1 MITLHNFDSEFQS
14 LEHYIRM
21 ITDRIWEQRRID
33 DIYRYYTDPCVVE
46 TPSGVSTAVE
56 DVVTGTRAT
65 LVAFPD
71 RRLLCED
78 VIGWGTP
85 ERGYYSSHRI
95 ISPMTHLGDGAFG
108 AATGKRIHVRTIAD
122 CWCID
127 NRIAHE
133 WLVRD
138 QSAIAKAIGVPIKEL
153 ALRWLEKTNGVFS
166 KPIAPAAPAPFAPQ
180 VSQSA
185 HAQQYANAYAAIWG
199 GDIANTC
206 GAVFDEAVHA
216 ITPAETHRYG
226 QKEVISFWAEFLA
239 RLSGAR
245 FKVEHLIEE
254 ATADG
259 EVRVAMRWRVK
270 ALSTGNDSFGVAG
283 KPMEIMG
290 ISHSQWKNGLIV
302 REWILIDEVAL
313 AMQLLSKET

>member
-1 MITLHNFDSEFQS
+1 MIAFTNFDVEFKS
-14 LEHYIRM
+14 LDHYIRV

-46 TPSGVSTAVE
+46 TPTGVTTSIE

-108 AATGKRIHVRTIAD
+108 PATGKRVHVRTIAD
-122 CWCID
+122 CWCIN

-138 QSAIAKAIGVPIKEL
+138 QSAIAKAIGIPVNEL
-153 ALRWLEKTNGVFS
+153 ARCWLEKTNGRFS
-166 KPIAPAAPAPFAPQ
+166 KPKAPAAPAPFTPQ
-180 VSQSA
+180 VSQDEFARAYS
-185 HAQQYANAYAAIWG
+185 HAYSAIWN
-199 GDIANTC
+199 GDIAQTC

-226 QKEVISFWAEFLA
+226 VSELVSFWNELTQ
-239 RLSGAR
+239 R
-245 FKVEHLIEE
+245 FSSAHFEVEHLIEE
-254 ATADG
+254 ITAAG
-259 EVRVAMRWRVK
+259 EVRVAMRWRVN
-270 ALSTGNDSFGVAG
+270 ALSTGNDTLGTAG
-283 KPMEIMG
+283 RSVEIMG
-290 ISHSQWKNGLIV
+290 ISHAQWRDGRIL
-302 REWILIDEVAL
+302 REWVLVDEVAL
-313 AMQLLSKET
+313 AMQLLSA